1 MYRGT
6 TPTLTF
12 KANFDLNTI
21 KNLII
26 VFKQGEKVKLEKYFQ
41 DCKIDIE
48 NKNIS
53 VKLSEDETME
63 FIPNKDLHIQMRIR
77 FEDGTIT
84 SSKVMTNYVD
94 DILEEDIVI

>member
-12 KANFDLNTI
+12 KANFDLDTI
-21 KNLII
+21 TNLII

-41 DCKIDIE
+41 DCQIDIE

-53 VKLSEDETME
+53 IKLSEDETME

-84 SSKVMTNYVD
+84 SSKVMTNYVN
-94 DILEEDIVI
+94 DILEEDTVI